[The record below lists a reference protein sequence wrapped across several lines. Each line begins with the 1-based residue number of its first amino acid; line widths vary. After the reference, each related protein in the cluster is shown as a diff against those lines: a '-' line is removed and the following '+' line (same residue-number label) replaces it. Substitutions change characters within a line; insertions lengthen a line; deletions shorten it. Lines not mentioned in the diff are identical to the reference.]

1 MNNKIIDCEIAEGRF
16 INRVLVRYEDGPNDC
31 VGKYYSDELRF
42 LSKDFI
48 GLTKKEAID
57 FIIATD
63 TNYLRS

>member
-16 INRVLVRYEDGPNDC
+16 VNHILVRYEDGPNDC
-31 VGKYYSDELRF
+31 VGKYCSDELQF
-42 LSKDFI
+42 TPKDFI

-57 FIIATD
+57 FIVATD

>member
-31 VGKYYSDELRF
+31 VGKYYSDEFRF
-42 LSKDFI
+42 SSKDFI

-63 TNYLRS
+63 TKYLRS